1 MTTFNILSLLKPTV
15 VTTNSSF
22 STTTTMSR
30 KSPAPHT
37 TFASPAKTQ
46 SKTIVPPAACLPES
60 PALRPAR
67 PSSSSFASPT
77 PYQGQ
82 RIVSCSSSRPHK
94 DVMDDYEESVN
105 NIVININLDFP
116 EQNREVQVYTFE
128 NLRNPRSGD
137 IINGFQ
143 IVIPADVR
151 DVASN
156 LYRAEIVGEN
166 EILLQMPSLPFSMLH
181 DSVKRHALLT
191 ALDIGCPRCQ
201 EAQDIVVNDV
211 QLTPARAVRKILLRF
226 PENIVLANLSSS
238 VNPVLANEEEQPY
251 IFEARFGATSK
262 PIKSIGCNMTWKVAS
277 IDRHRQVA
285 GSASKDSAAKLTE
298 MFSRMSTFA
307 ATTDD

>member
-1 MTTFNILSLLKPTV
+1 
-15 VTTNSSF
+15 
-22 STTTTMSR
+22 
-30 KSPAPHT
+30 
-37 TFASPAKTQ
+37 
-46 SKTIVPPAACLPES
+46 
-60 PALRPAR
+60 
-67 PSSSSFASPT
+67 
-77 PYQGQ
+77 
-82 RIVSCSSSRPHK
+82 
-94 DVMDDYEESVN
+94 MDANEEV
-105 NIVININLDFP
+105 NIVINVNLNFP
-116 EQNREVQVYTFE
+116 ERNREVQVYTFE

-211 QLTPARAVRKILLRF
+211 QLTPARAIRKILLQF
-226 PENIVLANLSSS
+226 PENVVLANLSSS
-238 VNPVLANEEEQPY
+238 VNPVLANEEQPY
-251 IFEARFGATSK
+251 IFEARFGATST
-262 PIKSIGCNMTWKVAS
+262 PIKSVGCNMTWKVAS

-307 ATTDD
+307 ATTHD